1 MFTASAWVKP
11 KFHLLRHVTTRH
23 DTTRYLAQAFCH
35 RKTRDVLCRDCRTA
49 RRDTLVTTYA
59 TCSTRVRGRR
69 HSVNWGG
76 HVHLTFSRSCSR
88 DWCKSRTQKTK
99 FVHAST
105 TVVLVVRHV
114 GTNTTDN
121 LHDKRDTLVTARST
135 RRVTTRRTGRDVSW
149 RNATSG
155 IWA

>member
-88 DWCKSRTQKTK
+88 DWCKSRTQKTIL
-99 FVHAST
+99 VHAST

-114 GTNTTDN
+114 GTNTARLARQAWHARYGALDTSR
-121 LHDKRDTLVTARST
+121 HDTSYRS
-135 RRVTTRRTGRDVSW
+135 RRVVT
-149 RNATSG
+149 
-155 IWA
+155 